1 MENIINNYS
10 SCFKCKQRSLLLIF
24 NETFYILINLS
35 KDCLW
40 LVFTDQEKL
49 ERLHQIFN
57 TKPKEEKIEGTKTGV
72 KQSGLLS
79 PKIVKAILPKF
90 ISSSKSSEEKELQKK
105 IAKMVKKPKNAVHF
119 MRGIM
124 DECTHLKNFSVPI
137 DTSLIVAVCAQ
148 ADGYVPRE
156 GCSSLEEVW
165 PGATVHYLN
174 AGHVSAYILYRKFFR

>member
-1 MENIINNYS
+1 M
-10 SCFKCKQRSLLLIF
+10 
-24 NETFYILINLS
+24 
-35 KDCLW
+35 
-40 LVFTDQEKL
+40 
-49 ERLHQIFN
+49 ERLHQVL
-57 TKPKEEKIEGTKTGV
+57 EKLENSNEV
-72 KQSGLLS
+72 KQSGILS

-90 ISSSKSSEEKELQKK
+90 ISSNKSPKELQKK
-105 IAKMVKKPKNAVHF
+105 MVKKPANAVHF

-165 PGATVHYLN
+165 PGATIHYLN